1 MEYICDNYRHLVCL
15 PYSIENLHKMAEA
28 LGIKRCWYEKG
39 HYDIPKRRL
48 AEIKNQCKIVSS
60 KEIVRIIGSNPN

>member
-1 MEYICDNYRHLVCL
+1 MEYICDKYRHLICL
-15 PYSIENLHKMAEA
+15 PYSIENLHKMAKS

-48 AEIKNQCKIVSS
+48 AEIMGKCRIVSS
-60 KEIVRIIGSNPN
+60 REIVRILGSVV